1 MSKVYER
8 IVLTQLS
15 EHIEIST
22 TYQSTQHGFRK
33 SHSTI
38 TCLLKLRDDILR
50 AMDKGEI
57 TIGVFADYSKAF
69 DTIDYECLI
78 RKLHTLNFSKVFL
91 YWLVEY
97 LKERTHFV
105 QIDDKKSETLI
116 SGFGVPQGSIL
127 GPVLFNLYVADL
139 NLHLKSCES
148 LQYADDTSI
157 YIQCKPKEINA
168 AVSNITE
175 DIENMQI
182 WSQASNLV
190 FNEKKTKSMYFCT
203 RRLQQAHDLK
213 DNQFVIK
220 LNKGT
225 LQQTN
230 EMKILG
236 VIFDNHLTWKI
247 HTNKVIKDCF
257 STLRTLRSISR
268 LLPYQVKK
276 QLATTLI
283 LSKLD
288 YGNVVTSNLPRHL
301 LKSLQ
306 KVQNAAAGFVL
317 RRHATTEDVIKLS
330 WLPIQQRLEYSLA
343 VLAYKSINGM
353 CPENMNVR
361 TKIDRR
367 NLRSNQENVGP
378 MIECNEKAKT
388 FQHDAAL
395 VFNSLPKKIREVN
408 KISMFK
414 TNLKNFLLDKAL
426 ANHIV

>member
-1 MSKVYER
+1 MHE
-8 IVLTQLS
+8 
-15 EHIEIST
+15 
-22 TYQSTQHGFRK
+22 
-33 SHSTI
+33 
-38 TCLLKLRDDILR
+38 
-50 AMDKGEI
+50 
-57 TIGVFADYSKAF
+57 
-69 DTIDYECLI
+69 
-78 RKLHTLNFSKVFL
+78 
-91 YWLVEY
+91 
-97 LKERTHFV
+97 
-105 QIDDKKSETLI
+105 
-116 SGFGVPQGSIL
+116 
-127 GPVLFNLYVADL
+127 
-139 NLHLKSCES
+139 
-148 LQYADDTSI
+148 
-157 YIQCKPKEINA
+157 
-168 AVSNITE
+168 
-175 DIENMQI
+175 
-182 WSQASNLV
+182 
-190 FNEKKTKSMYFCT
+190 
-203 RRLQQAHDLK
+203 
-213 DNQFVIK
+213 
-220 LNKGT
+220 
-225 LQQTN
+225 
-230 EMKILG
+230 
-236 VIFDNHLTWKI
+236 IFDNHLTWKI

-257 STLRTLRSISR
+257 STLRTLRSISW

-317 RRHATTEDVIKLS
+317 RRHATTKDVIKLS
-330 WLPIQQRLEYSLA
+330 WLPIHQRLEYSLA